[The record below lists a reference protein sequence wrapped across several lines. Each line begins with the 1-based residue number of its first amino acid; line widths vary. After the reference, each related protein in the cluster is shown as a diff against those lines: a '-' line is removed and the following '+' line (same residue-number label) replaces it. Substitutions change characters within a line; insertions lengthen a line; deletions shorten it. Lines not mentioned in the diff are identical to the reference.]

1 MIRLRAHHGMC
12 LYYFKGKGYSDTFV
26 ENMCRYK
33 ELLENDDPVIEL
45 TAATDDLCAVCPHNH
60 EQLCDTAAK
69 VLNYDKKVLELC
81 NLREGEKISYNDF
94 SAKIKSRIIKSGK
107 RPKICGNCQWS
118 DLCI

>member
-1 MIRLRAHHGMC
+1 MLC
-12 LYYFKGKGYSDTFV
+12 
-26 ENMCRYK
+26 YK

-94 SAKIKSRIIKSGK
+94 SAKIKNRIIKSGK

>member
-45 TAATDDLCAVCPHNH
+45 TAATDDLCPVCPHNH
-60 EQLCDTAAK
+60 GELCDTAAK
-69 VLNYDKKVLELC
+69 VLNYDKDVLELC
-81 NLREGEKISYNDF
+81 GLYEGEKLSYRDF
-94 SAKIKSRIIKSGK
+94 STMIKSKIIEPGK